1 MQAEVRKRNG
11 ENASLFD
18 AKRNLF
24 IFAVVIIH
32 QKLTQEH
39 EHEEITHRIAA
50 ERIAA
55 DTEQTV

>member
-1 MQAEVRKRNG
+1 MQADVRKRYG
-11 ENASLFD
+11 RNACLFD

-39 EHEEITHRIAA
+39 EHEEVTHRITA

-55 DTEQTV
+55 DSE